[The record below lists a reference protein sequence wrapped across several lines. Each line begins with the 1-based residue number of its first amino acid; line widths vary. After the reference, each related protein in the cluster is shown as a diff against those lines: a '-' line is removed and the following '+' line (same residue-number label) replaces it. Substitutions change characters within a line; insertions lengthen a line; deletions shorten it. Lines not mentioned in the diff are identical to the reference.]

1 MAAIEDVIHRR
12 RKCHGA
18 ASRTVAPRYL
28 GHAKTSIRSTSRTKL
43 IWKINDKNIGR
54 IDIEIARLLE
64 LASDIGRLRRYR
76 GRPHGRRDKMV
87 LKAADVHAL
96 GCPTVEAVRAWA
108 RSWRPPPRAVSTIQM
123 FPSMQLGGEKEMIE
137 QAQLGALQIARIS
150 VGAVGPVVDDVNVF
164 NMPFVFRNS
173 KHMEA
178 VIDGD
183 IGNELLA
190 KISAN
195 EKTGLIALC
204 WMNAGSR
211 NIYNN
216 KRPIR
221 TMADLKGL
229 KVRMMGNPLFVDT
242 MNALGGNGVAL
253 GFDQV
258 FSSMQTGVI
267 DGAENNPPSFMAQN
281 HNQVAKYFT
290 MTEHLIIPEL
300 LVFSRISWHKL
311 TPADQAL
318 ITKFSKEVQAEQRVL
333 WYEAE
338 NAAIAK
344 MKAAGT
350 EMIMD
355 VDKKPWQDAV
365 KPVWDKYGAKYAE
378 MVKRIEAVK

>member
-1 MAAIEDVIHRR
+1 MQRRHFLQGSIATFAIGAGGGFDGLARAQTKMVI
-12 RKCHGA
+12 K
-18 ASRTVAPRYL
+18 
-28 GHAKTSIRSTSRTKL
+28 
-43 IWKINDKNIGR
+43 
-54 IDIEIARLLE
+54 
-64 LASDIGRLRRYR
+64 ASD
-76 GRPHGRRDKMV
+76 
-87 LKAADVHAL
+87 VHPL
-96 GCPTVEAVRAWA
+96 GYPTVEAVLRMGKKLDAA
-108 RSWRPPPRAVSTIQM
+108 TNGRLTIQM

-173 KHMEA
+173 KHMEK
-178 VIDGD
+178 VIDGE
-183 IGNELLA
+183 IGDELLA

-211 NIYNN
+211 NVYNN
-216 KRPIR
+216 KRPVR
-221 TMADLKGL
+221 TIADLKGL

-258 FSSMQTGVI
+258 FSSMQTGVV

-281 HNQVAKYFT
+281 HYQVAKYFT

-300 LVFSRISWHKL
+300 LVFSRISWQKL
-311 TPADQAL
+311 SPEDQAL
-318 ITKFSKEVQAEQRVL
+318 IKKFSKEMQQEQRVL
-333 WYEAE
+333 WYAAE
-338 NAAIAK
+338 NAAIDK

-350 EMIMD
+350 EIITD
-355 VDKKPWQDAV
+355 IDKKPFQDAV
-365 KPVWDKYGAKYAE
+365 KPVWDKYGAKYAA
-378 MVKRIEAVK
+378 MVKRIEAVN